1 MPVRCQIMCC
11 VSTRL
16 QKLHWDQMVTNSKPH
31 YPLRSLNNGPAGHS
45 TPGSIWGFVETIA
58 EVVPYID
65 FKLIVKA
72 RDTPLK
78 VDECLKVDK
87 QWSFIVIHS
96 FSVNPPLH
104 YPVVFIDFLSQK
116 QIKGRNV
123 IKSLKCSLWNWRMDN
138 NRTGQTESI
147 GAVVEVNI
155 NRTLLNNGF

>member
-11 VSTRL
+11 VSNRL
-16 QKLHWDQMVTNSKPH
+16 QKLHWDQMVTNSNPH

-45 TPGSIWGFVETIA
+45 TPGSIWG
-58 EVVPYID
+58 
-65 FKLIVKA
+65 VKA

-87 QWSFIVIHS
+87 QRSFIVIHS

-155 NRTLLNNGF
+155 NRTLLNNGFLNRSYIT